1 MNKRTMLVLSTTMM
15 SIATAAC
22 AFCMAQTANAAE
34 ASTPAI
40 SGVSTAKVTT
50 PPPVVNSDSQET
62 DASGKN
68 AIKSSDFSDSS
79 DKDNVKPEENV
90 KPDSGT
96 NSDTTAESNID
107 LKSEGN
113 EDSVSPTIFNQALF
127 TSSKPAPKQNPAAQ
141 TTELKVSLCWETMNS
156 DNNKAFIKSDS
167 DFGQLNFGS
176 WDFGSTLDSSRQDV
190 KDAFK
195 KIQFQIKDITDNK
208 VVATT
213 IGTYNPDTATSAT
226 KSLGSYDSSH
236 TYEVSVVNSTVPSP
250 YYVTYNNVS
259 TNEGEAFDPDATYFT
274 WTPSKGSDKKSQN
287 KYFRLNVLE
296 IVYAKDE
303 SVADKCFSYEQAKNA
318 DGSYRSD
325 GNWNFKYNDDNIF
338 ERIRV
343 KDNAIQF
350 PTDENDKP
358 KVPTKA
364 GCEFAGWWFYVA
376 RKTNGR
382 PYTSYDRMGDDD
394 GNILKSTTVTPVPFN
409 DQTTTY
415 PYLFAVLRDNKGVNT
430 FGSKLGTQY
439 CTTNHTFVVFPMWVS
454 TVTFINEDKEYAKVK
469 VQEGKSI
476 DSDDLIDQSMPVD
489 PVKDG
494 YKFAGWYTQKD
505 GKGDEFTADTV
516 VNADTTVYASYASN
530 APKPPTPAANTMP
543 TLIVQ
548 DKTITEGDPLDLN
561 SLIVSATDSE
571 DGDLTSKVK
580 LTNNGGFDNTKVG
593 SYKITFSVT
602 DNGGAS
608 ATASATVTVAKKP
621 VPLTK
626 LNIAPTLTLQDKTIT
641 EGDSL
646 DLKTL
651 VVSAT
656 DPEDGDLTSKVKL
669 TDNGGFDNTKVG
681 SYKVTFSVTDSGKAS
696 VVKSATVTVAKKPV
710 QPTPEEPIPDI
721 DWDDIPTP
729 DTTPDTEP
737 APTPIPTPVPVP
749 QLTPAPA
756 TPTPEQPEQPE
767 QPVSHTPAHA
777 AKHLPQTGASTAS
790 IMAAAIASLF
800 AGLTALSSTTK
811 RKRRN

>member
-22 AFCMAQTANAAE
+22 AFCVAQSANAAE
-34 ASTPAI
+34 ASTPTI

-68 AIKSSDFSDSS
+68 AIKSSDSSDSS
-79 DKDNVKPEENV
+79 DKDNVKPETNS
-90 KPDSGT
+90 KS
-96 NSDTTAESNID
+96 NSDTKAESNID
-107 LKSEGN
+107 SKYKVD

-127 TSSKPAPKQNPAAQ
+127 ASSKPEPNKPNPQ
-141 TTELKVSLCWETMNS
+141 TETTELKVSLCWETMNS

-167 DFGQLNFGS
+167 DFGQLNFVS

-195 KIQFQIKDITDNK
+195 KIQFQIKDLSTNK
-208 VVATT
+208 VITT
-213 IGTYNPDTATSAT
+213 TGTYDPDTATSAT

-236 TYEVSVVNSTVPSP
+236 TYKVSVVNSTIPSP

-259 TNEGEAFDPDATYFT
+259 TNEDGIFDSDATYFT
-274 WTPSKGSDKKSQN
+274 WTPSNGSDKKSQN

-303 SVADKCFSYEQAKNA
+303 DVAAKCFSYEQPKKDNG
-318 DGSYRSD
+318 DYRSD
-325 GNWNFKYNDDNIF
+325 GNWKFTYNSDNIF
-338 ERIRV
+338 DRIRV
-343 KDNAIQF
+343 KNNAIQF
-350 PTDENDKP
+350 PTDENGKP

-364 GCEFAGWWFYVA
+364 GFKFAGWQFYVA
-376 RKTNGR
+376 RKKNGR
-382 PYTSYDRMGDDD
+382 PYTSYDRMDDDD
-394 GNILKSTTVTPVPFN
+394 GSILKNNTNVTPVPFN

-415 PYLFAVLRDNKGVNT
+415 PYLFAVIRDNKGVNT

-439 CTTNHTFVVFPMWVS
+439 CSTNHTFVVFPKWIKEAGY
-454 TVTFINEDKEYAKVK
+454 TVTFMNEGTQYAHVK

-476 DSDDLIDQSMPVD
+476 DSDDLTDQSMPANPSKYGHSFMGWNTKAD
-489 PVKDG
+489 GLGSAFLASTPVKNDM
-494 YKFAGWYTQKD
+494 
-505 GKGDEFTADTV
+505 
-516 VNADTTVYASYASN
+516 TVYAIYTN
-530 APKPPTPAANTMP
+530 YPPTL
-543 TLIVQ
+543 TLQ
-548 DKTITEGDPLDLN
+548 NKTITEGDSLDLN

-580 LTNNGGFDNTKVG
+580 LTDNGGFNNTKVG

-608 ATASATVTVAKKP
+608 ATASATVTIAKKP

-646 DLKTL
+646 DLNSL
-651 VVSAT
+651 IVSAT

-737 APTPIPTPVPVP
+737 IPTLTPIPTPTPVPVP

-756 TPTPEQPEQPE
+756 TPTPEQPEQPT
-767 QPVSHTPAHA
+767 QPFSHTPAHA

-790 IMAAAIASLF
+790 ILAAAIASLF
-800 AGLTALSSTTK
+800 AGVTALSATTK

>member
-40 SGVSTAKVTT
+40 SGASTAKVTT

-303 SVADKCFSYEQAKNA
+303 NVASKCFSYSQPQNA
-318 DGSYRSD
+318 NKEYQSD
-325 GNWNFKYNDDNIF
+325 GDWQFKYNSDNIF

-350 PTDENDKP
+350 PTTN
-358 KVPTKA
+358 PTKV
-364 GCEFAGWWFYVA
+364 GYKFAGWQFYVA
-376 RKTNGR
+376 RKATNKR
-382 PYTSYDRMGDDD
+382 PYTSYDRMFDDNKKIID
-394 GNILKSTTVTPVPFN
+394 NTTVDYVPFN
-409 DQTTTY
+409 EQTTNY
-415 PYLFAVLRDNKGVNT
+415 PYLFAVIRDSKGVNT

-439 CTTNHTFVVFPMWVS
+439 CTTNHTFVVFPKWKKEAGY
-454 TVTFINEDKEYAKVK
+454 TVTFMNEGTQYAHVK

-476 DSDDLIDQSMPVD
+476 DSDDLTDQSMPANPSKYGHSFMGWNTKAD
-489 PVKDG
+489 GLGSAFLASTPVKNDM
-494 YKFAGWYTQKD
+494 
-505 GKGDEFTADTV
+505 
-516 VNADTTVYASYASN
+516 TVYAIYTN
-530 APKPPTPAANTMP
+530 YPPTL
-543 TLIVQ
+543 TLQ
-548 DKTITEGDPLDLN
+548 NKTITEGDPLDLN

-621 VPLTK
+621 VLLTK

-641 EGDSL
+641 EGDLL
-646 DLKTL
+646 DLNSL
-651 VVSAT
+651 IVSAT

-729 DTTPDTEP
+729 DPTPDAE
-737 APTPIPTPVPVP
+737 PIPTLTPVPVP
-749 QLTPAPA
+749 QLTPAPVI
-756 TPTPEQPEQPE
+756 PTPEQSTQPT

-800 AGLTALSSTTK
+800 AGVTALSATTN

>member
-40 SGVSTAKVTT
+40 SGASTAKVTT

-236 TYEVSVVNSTVPSP
+236 TYEVSVVNSTVPRP

-287 KYFRLNVLE
+287 KYFRLNALE

-303 SVADKCFSYEQAKNA
+303 DVAAKCFSYTQPQNA
-318 DGSYRSD
+318 NKEYQSD
-325 GNWNFKYNDDNIF
+325 GDWKFTYDKTGNIF
-338 ERIRV
+338 ARLRV

-350 PTDENDKP
+350 PKDKDGNP
-358 KVPTKA
+358 THPTKA
-364 GCEFAGWWFYVA
+364 GFKFAGWQFYVA
-376 RKTNGR
+376 RKKNGR

-394 GNILKSTTVTPVPFN
+394 KTIINSTTVDYSPFDTN
-409 DQTTTY
+409 PFIGY
-415 PYLFAVLRDNKGVNT
+415 PYLFALIRDNKGVNT

-439 CTTNHTFVVFPMWVS
+439 CSTNHTFVVFPKWIKEAGY
-454 TVTFINEDKEYAKVK
+454 TVTFMNEGTQYAHVK

-476 DSDDLIDQSMPVD
+476 DSDDLTDQSMPANPSKYGHSFMGWNTKAD
-489 PVKDG
+489 GLGSAFLASTPVKNDM
-494 YKFAGWYTQKD
+494 
-505 GKGDEFTADTV
+505 
-516 VNADTTVYASYASN
+516 TVYAIYTN
-530 APKPPTPAANTMP
+530 YPPTL
-543 TLIVQ
+543 TLQ
-548 DKTITEGDPLDLN
+548 NKTITEGDPLDLN

-593 SYKITFSVT
+593 SYKVTFSVT

-626 LNIAPTLTLQDKTIT
+626 LNIAPTLTLRDKTIT
-641 EGDSL
+641 EGDPL

-651 VVSAT
+651 VVSAQ

-669 TDNGGFDNTKVG
+669 TNNGGFDNTKVG

-737 APTPIPTPVPVP
+737 IPTLTPIPTPTPVPVP
-749 QLTPAPA
+749 QLTPAPV
-756 TPTPEQPEQPE
+756 TPTPEQPTQPT

-790 IMAAAIASLF
+790 ILAAAIASLF
-800 AGLTALSSTTK
+800 AGVTALSATTK